1 MGAAPRVDDPPRG
14 LLEPYVPRVLLRHLV
29 EAPNARVQAVEGTL
43 LFADV
48 SGFTRLSERLARRG
62 REGAEELV
70 ETIGA
75 CFSQLLAVTYDN
87 GGGLLKFGGD
97 ALLLKFEG
105 EDHLARAARS
115 AVGMRRHLRE
125 AGPLQTSA
133 GRVTLRISQGL
144 HSGEIPLFLV
154 GASHREHLIAGPTTS
169 VVVEMEKVAD
179 AGEIVVSPEAARRLP
194 QGCVGAAKGAG
205 RLLTSAPAG
214 AHWSPNEP
222 WYAAGADA
230 IAQCLPVALRE
241 HLASGRQPPE
251 HRSASTA
258 FLRASGV
265 DDVIARD
272 GIDAAADA
280 LHELVCD
287 VQEAADAQQICF
299 LASDIGANEVRILL
313 TAGAPRVVGD
323 DEDRMLLAMRRVIE
337 GNRRLPVHI
346 GVNRGN
352 VFCGD
357 VGPHYRRTY
366 AVMGDATN
374 LSARLMARAPAGELY
389 ATARVLDRATT
400 RFDLRALEPFTVKGK
415 ARPVE
420 AWSVGPAVGGRARE
434 RVAEHFPLV
443 GREREVA
450 ALDKAIAAARRG
462 TGRIVELAGEEGI
475 GKSRLLDELRRRA
488 AGMRRLHAACEP
500 YSASSPYATWRELLR
515 PLLGVAHDEANDV
528 VLARLTAVVE
538 DADPTLLPWL
548 PLLAIAVDADA
559 PLTPEVEALAPEF
572 RTARLRD
579 VVVQLLERLLAGATL
594 IEIEDAHHMD
604 HASADLLAALAEV
617 VGGAPWLVAVTRRDV
632 ASGFV
637 APDLPAVV
645 RLEPAPL
652 DRAAL
657 LALAEAVTEAAPLPP
672 HVLAL
677 AVDRSGGSPQFLRD
691 LLRAAASATGD
702 GALPESIEAAAM
714 ARMDLLAP
722 SDRALIRRAALL
734 GRTFDQ
740 DLLVDVLDDGVSWP
754 DERTWAR
761 LWRYFEVHDDG
772 SVQFRSAVVRE
783 AAYAAMTYRLRR
795 RLHAVVGARLER
807 EAGPAAEESAA
818 VLSLHFER
826 AGDHRRAWHYA
837 RIAADR
843 ARGRFA
849 YADAATLYR
858 RALDASRGLDAAPTE
873 VATVWEALGA
883 AHGRIGELDAA
894 HEAFRAARKLLGGD
908 VAREAQLLH
917 SHARVDLD
925 AGRVAPAAR
934 WALRALRA
942 ADRDPDPAAMAG
954 RARATSTLATI
965 RQRQGRMADAID
977 LCHRAIAEAEAA
989 REEAALANAC
999 YVLDWALVESGRPG
1013 EAVHSQRA
1021 LEIYGRLGE
1030 INRQAAVLNNMGGFA
1045 YRDGRWRD
1053 AVDLYRRG
1061 AEASLRAGDAAD
1073 AAFGDCNIGEVL
1085 ADRGQLDEA
1094 QARLRRALRTWRG
1107 SGYDWGVAYATA
1119 ILGRAATRAGRH
1131 DEAIDLLADAAR
1143 RFREL
1148 RVLGDLD
1155 WVEALLAE
1163 AEAFAGRA
1171 DAALTRADLA
1181 LAGLGDPGRLGALLH
1196 RVRGFA
1202 FAQLDDLA
1210 AAEDALEA
1218 SLAQARAHAEEYEVA
1233 VTLDALKALS
1243 VLTGRAEPPER
1254 SGERDAIL
1262 ARLDVERL
1270 PAPPLSAGATLA
1282 FRPGPFDQVSS
1293 SGRVRWTAGR

>member
-1 MGAAPRVDDPPRG
+1 MGAALRVDRPPRG
-14 LLEPYVPRVLLRHLV
+14 LLDPYVPRALLRHLA
-29 EAPNARVQAVEGTL
+29 ETPDSRVQAVDGTL
-43 LFADV
+43 VFADV

-75 CFSQLLAVTYDN
+75 CFSSLLAVAYDN

-105 EDHLARAARS
+105 DDHVARAARS
-115 AVGMRRHLRE
+115 GVGMRRRLRD

-133 GRVTLRISQGL
+133 GKVTLRMSQGV
-144 HSGEIPLFLV
+144 HSGEILMFLV
-154 GASHREHLIAGPTTS
+154 GSSHRELLIAGPTTS
-169 VVVEMEKVAD
+169 VVVAMEKAAD
-179 AGEIVVSPEAARRLP
+179 AGEIVMSADTARRLD
-194 QGCVGAAKGAG
+194 QVCVGRPKGPG
-205 RLLTSAPAG
+205 RLLASAPV
-214 AHWSPNEP
+214 
-222 WYAAGADA
+222 GADWA
-230 IAQCLPVALRE
+230 PREQRFAPGEDAVASCLPVALRE
-241 HLASGRQPPE
+241 YLACGPQPPE

-280 LHELVCD
+280 LHELVAD
-287 VQEAADAQQICF
+287 VQAAADAQQICF
-299 LASDIGANEVRILL
+299 LASDIGVNEVRILL
-313 TAGAPRVVGD
+313 TAGAPRVIGD
-323 DEDRMLLAMRRVIE
+323 DEDRMLLAMRRVLE
-337 GNRRLPVHI
+337 GDRRLPVHI

-389 ATARVLDRATT
+389 TTARVLDRATT
-400 RFDLRALEPFTVKGK
+400 RFELRALEPFAVKGK

-450 ALDKAIAAARRG
+450 ALDEAIAAARRG
-462 TGRIVELAGEEGI
+462 SGRIVELVGEQGI
-475 GKSRLLDELRRRA
+475 GKSRLLDELRQRA
-488 AGMRRLHAACEP
+488 SGMRRLHAACEP

-515 PLLGVAHDEANDV
+515 PLLGIAHDEANDV
-528 VLARLTAVVE
+528 VLARLTTIVREA
-538 DADPTLLPWL
+538 DATLLPWL
-548 PLLAIAVDADA
+548 PLLAIAFDADA
-559 PLTPEVEALAPEF
+559 PLTPEVEALASKF

-579 VVVQLLERLLAGATL
+579 VVVRLLERLLAGPTL
-594 IEIEDAHHMD
+594 LEIEDVHHMD
-604 HASADLLAALAEV
+604 HASADLLAAVAEV
-617 VGGAPWLVAVTRRDV
+617 VSGAPWLVAVTRRDV
-632 ASGFV
+632 VSGFV

-657 LALAEAVTEAAPLPP
+657 LALAEAVTEAAPLAP

-691 LLRAAASATGD
+691 LLRAAASGGD

-714 ARMDLLAP
+714 ARMDLLAA

-734 GRTFDQ
+734 GRTFDPRM
-740 DLLVDVLDDGVSWP
+740 LVDVLDDGVSWP

-761 LWRYFEVHDDG
+761 LWRYFEVQDDG
-772 SVQFRSAVVRE
+772 AVHFRSAVVRE
-783 AAYAAMTYRLRR
+783 VAYAAMTYRVRR
-795 RLHAVVGARLER
+795 RLHAVVAARLER
-807 EAGPAAEESAA
+807 EAGPAADESAA

-826 AGDHRRAWHYA
+826 AGDHRRAWRYA
-837 RIAADR
+837 RVAADR
-843 ARGRFA
+843 ARDRFA
-849 YADAATLYR
+849 HADAATLYR
-858 RALDASRGLDAAPTE
+858 RALDASRGLDAAASE
-873 VATVWEALGA
+873 VAAVWEALGA
-883 AHGRIGELDAA
+883 AHARIGELDEA
-894 HEAFRAARKLLGGD
+894 HEAFRAARRLLVGD
-908 VAREAQLLH
+908 PVREAQLLH
-917 SHARVDLD
+917 AHARVDLD
-925 AGRVAPAAR
+925 AGRVAPGAR
-934 WALRALRA
+934 WAIRALRVT
-942 ADRDPDPAAMAG
+942 DIDGDPTAIAC
-954 RARATSTLATI
+954 RARVTSTLATI
-965 RQRQGRMADAID
+965 RQRQGRMDEAIE
-977 LCHRAIAEAEAA
+977 LCHRAIGEAELAG
-989 REEAALANAC
+989 EEAALANAC
-999 YVLDWALVESGRPG
+999 YVLDWALVESGRPR

-1021 LEIYGRLGE
+1021 LEIYGQLGE

-1045 YRDGRWRD
+1045 YRDGHWRE
-1053 AVDLYRRG
+1053 AVELYRRG
-1061 AEASLRAGDAAD
+1061 AEASLRAGDVAD

-1085 ADRGQLDEA
+1085 ADRGLLDEA
-1094 QARLRRALRTWRG
+1094 QPLLRRALRTWRG

-1131 DEAIDLLADAAR
+1131 DEAAELLADAVA
-1143 RFREL
+1143 RFRDL
-1148 RVLGDLD
+1148 RVLGDVD

-1163 AEAFAGRA
+1163 AEAFAGRTR
-1171 DAALTRADLA
+1171 AALNRADLA
-1181 LAGLGDPGRLGALLH
+1181 LAGLGEPGRLGALLH

-1202 FAQLDDLA
+1202 FAQLDDLS

-1218 SLAQARAHAEEYEVA
+1218 SLAQARSQAEEYEVA

-1243 VLTGRAEPPER
+1243 ALTGRAEPPER
-1254 SGERDAIL
+1254 AGERDAIL
-1262 ARLDVERL
+1262 ARLDVVRL
-1270 PAPPLSAGATLA
+1270 PDPPLSGATADRPDPAPRLA
-1282 FRPGPFDQVSS
+1282 PS
-1293 SGRVRWTAGR
+1293 

>member
-1 MGAAPRVDDPPRG
+1 MGVVPRVDQPPRG
-14 LLEPYVPRVLLRHLV
+14 LLDPYVPRALLRHLA
-29 EAPNARVQAVEGTL
+29 ETPDAPVQAVEGTL
-43 LFADV
+43 LFADI

-105 EDHLARAARS
+105 DDHLARAARS

-144 HSGEIPLFLV
+144 HSGEILLFLV
-154 GASHREHLIAGPTTS
+154 GASHREQLIAGPTTS
-169 VVVEMEKVAD
+169 VVVAMEKVAD

-194 QGCVGAAKGAG
+194 QACVGTAKGPG

-214 AHWSPNEP
+214 ADWSPTEA
-222 WYAAGADA
+222 WYTPGEDA
-230 IAQCLPVALRE
+230 VAQCLPVALRE
-241 HLASGRQPPE
+241 HLASGPQPPE

-280 LHELVCD
+280 LHELVAD

-299 LASDIGANEVRILL
+299 LASDIGVGEVRILL
-313 TAGAPRVVGD
+313 TAGAPRVIGD
-323 DEDRMLLAMRRVIE
+323 DEDRMLLAMRRVLE
-337 GNRRLPVHI
+337 GDRRLPVHI

-389 ATARVLDRATT
+389 TTAPVLDRATT
-400 RFDLRALEPFTVKGK
+400 RFDLRALEPLAVKGK

-450 ALDKAIAAARRG
+450 ALDQAIAAARHG
-462 TGRIVELAGEEGI
+462 TGRIVELSGEQGI

-488 AGMRRLHAACEP
+488 TEMRRLHAVCEP

-515 PLLGVAHDEANDV
+515 PLLGVGHDDANDV

-538 DADPTLLPWL
+538 EADPTLLPWL
-548 PLLAIAVDADA
+548 PLLAIAFDADA
-559 PLTPEVEALAPEF
+559 PLTPEVEGLAPEF

-579 VVVQLLERLLAGATL
+579 VVVHLLERLLAGATL
-594 IEIEDAHHMD
+594 IEIEDAHYMD
-604 HASADLLAALAEV
+604 HASADLLAAVAEV
-617 VGGAPWLVAVTRRDV
+617 VGSAPWLVAVTRRDV

-652 DRAAL
+652 DRNAL
-657 LALAEAVTEAAPLPP
+657 VALAEAVTEAAPMPP

-677 AVDRSGGSPQFLRD
+677 AVERSGGSPQFLRD
-691 LLRAAASATGD
+691 LLRAAASANGD
-702 GALPESIEAAAM
+702 GTLPESIEAAAM
-714 ARMDLLAP
+714 ARMDLLAA

-734 GRTFDQ
+734 GRTFDPRM
-740 DLLVDVLDDGVSWP
+740 LVHVLDDGVSWP

-772 SVQFRSAVVRE
+772 SMQFRSAVVRE
-783 AAYAAMTYRLRR
+783 AAYAAMTYRVRR
-795 RLHAVVGARLER
+795 RLHAVVAARLER
-807 EAGPAAEESAA
+807 EAGPAADESAA

-843 ARGRFA
+843 ARDRFA
-849 YADAATLYR
+849 HADAATLYR
-858 RALDASRGLDAAPTE
+858 RALDASRGLDATTTE
-873 VATVWEALGA
+873 VAAVWEALGA
-883 AHGRIGELDAA
+883 AYARIGELSEA
-894 HEAFRAARKLLGGD
+894 HEAFRAARRLLRGD
-908 VAREAQLLH
+908 TVREAQLLH
-917 SHARVDLD
+917 AHARVDLD

-934 WALRALRA
+934 WAIRALRA
-942 ADRDPDPAAMAG
+942 ADSDREPETLAC
-954 RARATSTLATI
+954 RARVTSTLATI
-965 RQRQGRMADAID
+965 RQRQGRMPDAIE
-977 LCHRAIAEAEAA
+977 LCHRAISEAELAG
-989 REEAALANAC
+989 EEAALANAC
-999 YVLDWALVESGRPG
+999 YVLDWALVESGRSG

-1021 LEIYGRLGE
+1021 LEIYVRLGA

-1061 AEASLRAGDAAD
+1061 AEASLRAGDVAD

-1085 ADRGQLDEA
+1085 ADRGQLEEA
-1094 QARLRRALRTWRG
+1094 QTRLRRALRTWRG

-1119 ILGRAATRAGRH
+1119 ILGRAAARAGRH
-1131 DEAIDLLADAAR
+1131 DEAAELLAGAR
-1143 RFREL
+1143 ARFREL
-1148 RVLGDLD
+1148 RVLGDVD

-1163 AEAFAGRA
+1163 AEAFAGQP

-1196 RVRGFA
+1196 RVRAFA
-1202 FAQLDDLA
+1202 FAQVGDLA

-1218 SLAQARAHAEEYEVA
+1218 SLAEARAQAEEYEVA
-1233 VTLDALKALS
+1233 VTLDALAALS
-1243 VLTGRAEPPER
+1243 ALTGRAEAAGR
-1254 SGERDAIL
+1254 IRERDAIL

-1270 PAPPLSAGATLA
+1270 PDPPLTPSVATADTRGPATRLA
-1282 FRPGPFDQVSS
+1282 PS
-1293 SGRVRWTAGR
+1293 

>member
-1 MGAAPRVDDPPRG
+1 MGAAPRADEPPRG
-14 LLEPYVPRVLLRHLV
+14 LLDPYVPRALLRHLA
-29 EAPNARVQAVEGTL
+29 ETPDSRVQAVDGTL
-43 LFADV
+43 VFADV

-75 CFSQLLAVTYDN
+75 CLSGLLAVAYDN

-105 EDHLARAARS
+105 DDHVARAARS
-115 AVGMRRHLRE
+115 AVGMRRRLRD

-133 GRVTLRISQGL
+133 GKITLRMSQGV
-144 HSGEIPLFLV
+144 HSGEILMFLV
-154 GASHREHLIAGPTTS
+154 GSSHRELLIAGPTTS
-169 VVVEMEKVAD
+169 VVVAMEKAAD
-179 AGEIVVSPEAARRLP
+179 AGEIVMSPETALRLD
-194 QGCVGAAKGAG
+194 QACVGRPKEPG
-205 RLLTSAPAG
+205 RLLASAPV
-214 AHWSPNEP
+214 
-222 WYAAGADA
+222 GADWA
-230 IAQCLPVALRE
+230 PTERRFVPGEDAVARCLPVALRE

-280 LHELVCD
+280 LHELVAD
-287 VQEAADAQQICF
+287 VQAAADAQQICF
-299 LASDIGANEVRILL
+299 LASDIGVNEVRILL
-313 TAGAPRVVGD
+313 TAGAPRVIGD
-323 DEDRMLLAMRRVIE
+323 DEDRMLLAMRRVLE
-337 GNRRLPVHI
+337 GDRRLPVHI

-374 LSARLMARAPAGELY
+374 LSARLMARAPAGQLY
-389 ATARVLDRATT
+389 ATARVLDRAAT
-400 RFDLRALEPFTVKGK
+400 RFDLRALEPFAVKGK

-450 ALDKAIAAARRG
+450 ALDEAIAAARRG
-462 TGRIVELAGEEGI
+462 TGRIVELAGEQGI

-500 YSASSPYATWRELLR
+500 YSAASPYATWRELLR
-515 PLLGVAHDEANDV
+515 PLLGVGPDEANDV
-528 VLARLTAVVE
+528 VLGRLRAVVE
-538 DADPTLLPWL
+538 ECDPTLLPWL
-548 PLLAIAVDADA
+548 ALLAVAFDVDA
-559 PLTPEVEALAPEF
+559 PVTPEVEALAPQF

-579 VVVQLLERLLAGATL
+579 VVVRLLERLLAGPTL

-604 HASADLLAALAEV
+604 HASADLLAAVAEQ

-652 DRAAL
+652 DRKAL
-657 LALAEAVTEAAPLPP
+657 VALAEAVTEASPLPP

-691 LLRAAASATGD
+691 LLRAAVGGE

-714 ARMDLLAP
+714 ARMDLLAA

-734 GRTFDQ
+734 GRTFDPRM
-740 DLLVDVLDDGVSWP
+740 LVDVLDDGVSWP

-761 LWRYFEVHDDG
+761 LWRYFEVHEDG

-783 AAYAAMTYRLRR
+783 VAYAAMTYRVRR
-795 RLHAVVGARLER
+795 RLHAVVAARLER
-807 EAGPAAEESAA
+807 EAGPAADESAA
-818 VLSLHFER
+818 VLSMHFER
-826 AGDHRRAWHYA
+826 AGDHARAWRYA

-843 ARGRFA
+843 ARDRFA
-849 YADAATLYR
+849 HADAATLYR
-858 RALDASRGLDAAPTE
+858 RALDAARGLDATAGE
-873 VATVWEALGA
+873 IAAVWESLGA
-883 AHGRIGELDAA
+883 AHARIGELTEA
-894 HEAFRAARKLLGGD
+894 HEAFRAARRLLTGD
-908 VAREAQLLH
+908 TVREAQLLH
-917 SHARVDLD
+917 AHARVDLD

-934 WALRALRA
+934 WAIRALRA
-942 ADRDPDPAAMAG
+942 ADRDPDPAALTC
-954 RARATSTLATI
+954 RARVTSTLATI
-965 RQRQGRMADAID
+965 RQRQGRMPDAIE
-977 LCHRAIAEAEAA
+977 LCHRAIDEAELAG
-989 REEAALANAC
+989 EEAALANAC
-999 YVLDWALVESGRPG
+999 YVLDWALVESGRPR
-1013 EAVHSQRA
+1013 EAVHSPRA

-1045 YRDGRWRD
+1045 YRDGRWPD

-1061 AEASLRAGDAAD
+1061 AQASVRAGDVAD

-1094 QARLRRALRTWRG
+1094 QVLLRRALRTWRG

-1119 ILGRAATRAGRH
+1119 ILGRAAARAGRH
-1131 DEAIDLLADAAR
+1131 DEAGELLGDAHA
-1143 RFREL
+1143 RFRAL
-1148 RVLGDLD
+1148 RVLGDVN

-1163 AEAFAGRA
+1163 AEAFAGQA

-1218 SLAQARAHAEEYEVA
+1218 SLAEARAQAEEYEVA
-1233 VTLDALKALS
+1233 VTLDALTALS
-1243 VLTGRAEPPER
+1243 PLTGRAEAAGR
-1254 SGERDAIL
+1254 IRERDAIL
-1262 ARLDVERL
+1262 ARLDVDRL
-1270 PAPPLSAGATLA
+1270 PDPPLTPPAARADTPDPATRLA
-1282 FRPGPFDQVSS
+1282 PS
-1293 SGRVRWTAGR
+1293 

>member
-1 MGAAPRVDDPPRG
+1 MGAGLRVDRRPRG
-14 LLEPYVPRVLLRHLV
+14 LLDPYVPRALLRHLADTPD
-29 EAPNARVQAVEGTL
+29 APVQAVDGTL
-43 LFADV
+43 IFADI

-62 REGAEELV
+62 REGAEEVV
-70 ETIGA
+70 ETIGT
-75 CFSQLLAVTYDN
+75 CFARLLAIAYDN

-115 AVGMRRHLRE
+115 AVGMRRRLRD

-133 GRVTLRISQGL
+133 GKVTLRMSQGM
-144 HSGEIPLFLV
+144 HSGEILMFLV

-169 VVVEMEKVAD
+169 AVVQMEKVAD
-179 AGEIVVSPEAARRLP
+179 AGEIVISPEVARRLP
-194 QGCVGAAKGAG
+194 GACVGSAKGPG
-205 RLLTSAPAG
+205 HLLASAPAG
-214 AHWSPNEP
+214 ADWAPTEP
-222 WYAAGADA
+222 WYEPGEDA
-230 IAQCLPVALRE
+230 VAQCLPVALRE
-241 HLASGRQPPE
+241 HLANGPQPPE

-258 FLRASGV
+258 FLRAGGV
-265 DDVIARD
+265 DDIIARE
-272 GIDAAADA
+272 GIEAAADA
-280 LHELVCD
+280 LHELVTD

-299 LASDIGANEVRILL
+299 LASDIDVNGVRVLL

-323 DEDRMLLAMRRVIE
+323 DEDRMLLAMRRVLE
-337 GNRRLPVHI
+337 SERRLPVHI

-357 VGPHYRRTY
+357 VGPYYRRTY

-389 ATARVLDRATT
+389 ATAAVLDRATT
-400 RFDLRALEPFTVKGK
+400 RFDLRALEPLSVKGK
-415 ARPVE
+415 ARPVD

-450 ALDKAIAAARRG
+450 ALDAAIAAARRG
-462 TGRIVELAGEEGI
+462 KGRIVEIAGEEGI

-488 AGMRRLHAACEP
+488 TGMRRLHAACEP

-515 PLLGVAHDEANDV
+515 PLLGAGRDDDV
-528 VLARLTAVVE
+528 LERLRAVVE
-538 DADPTLLPWL
+538 EADPTLLPWL
-548 PLLAIAVDADA
+548 PLLAIAFDVDA

-572 RTARLRD
+572 RTTRLRD
-579 VVVQLLERLLAGATL
+579 ALILLLERLLAGPAV

-604 HASADLLAALAEV
+604 HASADLLAAVAER
-617 VGGAPWLVAVTRRDV
+617 VGGAPWLVVVTRRDGG
-632 ASGFV
+632 SGFV
-637 APDLPAVV
+637 AADLPTVV

-652 DRAAL
+652 GPAAL
-657 LALAEAVTEAAPLPP
+657 LSLAEAVTEAAPMPP

-691 LLRAAASATGD
+691 LLRAAASGS
-702 GALPESIEAAAM
+702 GELPESIEAAAM
-714 ARMDLLAP
+714 ARMDLLAA

-734 GRTFDQ
+734 GRTFDPAM
-740 DLLVDVLDDGVSWP
+740 LVEVLDDGVSWP
-754 DERTWAR
+754 DERTWTR
-761 LWRYFEVHDDG
+761 LWRYFEVQDDG
-772 SVQFRSAVVRE
+772 SVHFRSAVVRE
-783 AAYAAMTYRLRR
+783 TAYAALTYRLRR

-807 EAGPAAEESAA
+807 EAGPAADESAA

-826 AGDHRRAWHYA
+826 AGDHRRAWRYA
-837 RIAADR
+837 RVAADR
-843 ARGRFA
+843 ARDRFA

-858 RALDASRGLDAAPTE
+858 RALDATRGLDVRPEE
-873 VATVWEALGA
+873 VAAVWEALGA
-883 AHGRIGELDAA
+883 AHARIGELADA
-894 HEAFRAARKLLGGD
+894 HEAFRAARRLLAGD
-908 VAREAQLLH
+908 PVREAQLLH
-917 SHARVDLD
+917 GHARVDLD

-934 WALRALRA
+934 WAIRALRTA
-942 ADRDPDPAAMAG
+942 HVDADPGAMAC
-954 RARATSTLATI
+954 RARVTSTLATI
-965 RQRQGRMADAID
+965 RQRQGRMDDAIE
-977 LCHRAIAEAEAA
+977 LCHRAIGEAERAG
-989 REEAALANAC
+989 EQAALANAC

-1013 EAVHSQRA
+1013 DAIHSPRA

-1045 YRDGRWRD
+1045 YRDGRWRE
-1053 AVDLYRRG
+1053 AVELYRRG
-1061 AEASLRAGDAAD
+1061 AEASKRAGDVAD

-1085 ADRGQLDEA
+1085 ADRGLLDEA
-1094 QARLRRALRTWRG
+1094 EPLLRRALRTWRG

-1131 DEAIDLLADAAR
+1131 EEAIELLTDAAA
-1143 RFREL
+1143 RFRDL
-1148 RVLGDLD
+1148 RVRGDLD

-1163 AEAFAGRA
+1163 AEVYGGRS

-1196 RVRGFA
+1196 RVRGLA

-1218 SLAQARAHAEEYEVA
+1218 SLAEARTQAEEYEIA

-1243 VLTGRAEPPER
+1243 VLTGRDEPHAR
-1254 SGERDAIL
+1254 GAERDAIL

-1270 PAPPLSAGATLA
+1270 PDPPLSVAMADTPGRAARLA
-1282 FRPGPFDQVSS
+1282 PSR
-1293 SGRVRWTAGR
+1293 R

>member
-1 MGAAPRVDDPPRG
+1 MGAVPRVDQPPRG
-14 LLEPYVPRVLLRHLV
+14 LLDPYVPRALLRHLA
-29 EAPNARVQAVEGTL
+29 ETPDARVQAVEGTL
-43 LFADV
+43 LFADI

-105 EDHLARAARS
+105 DDHVARAARS

-144 HSGEIPLFLV
+144 HSGEILLFLV
-154 GASHREHLIAGPTTS
+154 GASHREQLIAGPTTS
-169 VVVEMEKVAD
+169 VVVAMEKVAD

-194 QGCVGAAKGAG
+194 RTCVGTAKGPG

-214 AHWSPNEP
+214 ADWSPTEP
-222 WYAAGADA
+222 WYAPGEDA
-230 IAQCLPVALRE
+230 VAQCLPVALRE

-265 DDVIARD
+265 DDLIAHA

-280 LHELVCD
+280 LHELVAD

-299 LASDIGANEVRILL
+299 LASDIGVNEVRILL
-313 TAGAPRVVGD
+313 TAGAPRVIGD
-323 DEDRMLLAMRRVIE
+323 DEDRMLLAMRRVLE
-337 GNRRLPVHI
+337 GDRRLPVHI

-389 ATARVLDRATT
+389 ATAPVLDRAAT
-400 RFDLRALEPFTVKGK
+400 RFDLRALEPFAVKGK

-450 ALDKAIAAARRG
+450 ALDQAIAAACRG
-462 TGRIVELAGEEGI
+462 TGRIVELVGEQGI
-475 GKSRLLDELRRRA
+475 GKSRLLGELRQRA
-488 AGMRRLHAACEP
+488 TGMRRLHAACEP

-515 PLLGVAHDEANDV
+515 PLLGVGHDDANDV
-528 VLARLTAVVE
+528 VLARLTVVVE
-538 DADPTLLPWL
+538 EADPTLLPWL
-548 PLLAIAVDADA
+548 PLLAIAFDADA
-559 PLTPEVEALAPEF
+559 PVTPEVEALAPEF

-579 VVVQLLERLLAGATL
+579 VVVQLLARLLAGATL
-594 IEIEDAHHMD
+594 IEIEDAHYMD
-604 HASADLLAALAEV
+604 HASADLLAAVAEV
-617 VGGAPWLVAVTRRDV
+617 VGSAPWLVAVTRRDV

-652 DRAAL
+652 DRNAL
-657 LALAEAVTEAAPLPP
+657 VALADAVTEAAPMPP

-691 LLRAAASATGD
+691 LLRAAASANGD

-714 ARMDLLAP
+714 ARMDLLAA

-734 GRTFDQ
+734 GRTFDPRM
-740 DLLVDVLDDGVSWP
+740 LVDVLDDGVSWP

-783 AAYAAMTYRLRR
+783 AAYAAMTYRVRR
-795 RLHAVVGARLER
+795 RLHAVVAARLER
-807 EAGPAAEESAA
+807 EAGPAADESAA
-818 VLSLHFER
+818 VLSLHFDR
-826 AGDHRRAWHYA
+826 AGDHRCAWHYA

-843 ARGRFA
+843 ARDRFA
-849 YADAATLYR
+849 HADAATLYR
-858 RALDASRGLDAAPTE
+858 RALDASRGLDATTSE
-873 VATVWEALGA
+873 VAVVWESLGA
-883 AHGRIGELDAA
+883 AHARIGELSEA
-894 HEAFRAARKLLGGD
+894 HEAFRAARRLLSGD
-908 VAREAQLLH
+908 TVREAQLLH
-917 SHARVDLD
+917 AHARVDLD

-934 WALRALRA
+934 WAIRALRA
-942 ADRDPDPAAMAG
+942 ADSDREPAALAC
-954 RARATSTLATI
+954 RARVTSTLATI
-965 RQRQGRMADAID
+965 RQRQGRMRDAIE
-977 LCHRAIAEAEAA
+977 LCHRAIGEAELAG
-989 REEAALANAC
+989 EEAALANAC
-999 YVLDWALVESGRPG
+999 YVLDWALVESGRPR

-1021 LEIYGRLGE
+1021 LEIYVRLGA

-1061 AEASLRAGDAAD
+1061 AEASLRAGNLAD

-1085 ADRGQLDEA
+1085 ADRGQLEEA

-1119 ILGRAATRAGRH
+1119 ILGRAAARAGRH
-1131 DEAIDLLADAAR
+1131 DEAAELLTDSR
-1143 RFREL
+1143 VRFRKL
-1148 RVLGDLD
+1148 RVLGDVD

-1163 AEAFAGRA
+1163 AEAFAGQA

-1181 LAGLGDPGRLGALLH
+1181 LAGLGDPGRLGAVLH
-1196 RVRGFA
+1196 RVRAFA
-1202 FAQLDDLA
+1202 FAQVGDLA

-1218 SLAQARAHAEEYEVA
+1218 SLAEARAQAEEYEVA
-1233 VTLDALKALS
+1233 VTLDALAALS
-1243 VLTGRAEPPER
+1243 ALTGRAEADAR
-1254 SGERDAIL
+1254 IRERDAIL

-1270 PAPPLSAGATLA
+1270 PEPPLTPTVATADTRGPGTRLA
-1282 FRPGPFDQVSS
+1282 PS
-1293 SGRVRWTAGR
+1293 

>member
-1 MGAAPRVDDPPRG
+1 MGAVPRVDQPPRG
-14 LLEPYVPRVLLRHLV
+14 LLDPYVPRALLRHLA
-29 EAPNARVQAVEGTL
+29 ETPDARVQAVEGTL
-43 LFADV
+43 LFADI

-105 EDHLARAARS
+105 DDHVARAARS

-144 HSGEIPLFLV
+144 HSGEILLFLV
-154 GASHREHLIAGPTTS
+154 GASHREQLIAGPTTS
-169 VVVEMEKVAD
+169 VVVAMEKVAD

-194 QGCVGAAKGAG
+194 RTCVGTAKGPG

-214 AHWSPNEP
+214 ADWSPTEP
-222 WYAAGADA
+222 WYAPGEDA
-230 IAQCLPVALRE
+230 VAQCLPVALRE

-265 DDVIARD
+265 DDLIARE

-280 LHELVCD
+280 LHELVAD
-287 VQEAADAQQICF
+287 VQQAADAQQICF
-299 LASDIGANEVRILL
+299 LASDIGVNEVRILL
-313 TAGAPRVVGD
+313 TAGAPRVIGD
-323 DEDRMLLAMRRVIE
+323 DEDRMLLAMRRVLE
-337 GNRRLPVHI
+337 GDRRLPVHI

-389 ATARVLDRATT
+389 ATAPVLDRAAT
-400 RFDLRALEPFTVKGK
+400 RFDLRALEPFAVKGK

-450 ALDKAIAAARRG
+450 ALDQAIAAACRG
-462 TGRIVELAGEEGI
+462 TGRIVELVGEQGI
-475 GKSRLLDELRRRA
+475 GKSRLLGELRQRA
-488 AGMRRLHAACEP
+488 TGMRRLHAACEP

-515 PLLGVAHDEANDV
+515 PLLGVGHDDANDV
-528 VLARLTAVVE
+528 VLARLTVVVE
-538 DADPTLLPWL
+538 EADPTLLPWL
-548 PLLAIAVDADA
+548 PLLAIAFDADA
-559 PLTPEVEALAPEF
+559 PVTPEVEALAPEF

-579 VVVQLLERLLAGATL
+579 VVVQLLARLLAGATL
-594 IEIEDAHHMD
+594 IEIEDAHYMD
-604 HASADLLAALAEV
+604 HASADLLAAVAEV
-617 VGGAPWLVAVTRRDV
+617 VGSAPWLVAVTRRDV

-652 DRAAL
+652 DRNAL
-657 LALAEAVTEAAPLPP
+657 VALADAVTEAAPMPP

-691 LLRAAASATGD
+691 LLRAAASANGD

-714 ARMDLLAP
+714 ARMDLLAA

-734 GRTFDQ
+734 GRTFDPRM
-740 DLLVDVLDDGVSWP
+740 LVDVLDDGVSWP

-783 AAYAAMTYRLRR
+783 AAYAAMTYRVRR
-795 RLHAVVGARLER
+795 RLHAVVAARLER
-807 EAGPAAEESAA
+807 EAGPAADESAA
-818 VLSLHFER
+818 VLSLHFDR
-826 AGDHRRAWHYA
+826 AGDHRCAWHYA

-843 ARGRFA
+843 ARDRFA
-849 YADAATLYR
+849 HADAATLYR
-858 RALDASRGLDAAPTE
+858 RALDASRGLDATTSE
-873 VATVWEALGA
+873 VAVVWESLGA
-883 AHGRIGELDAA
+883 AHARIGELSEA
-894 HEAFRAARKLLGGD
+894 HEAFRAARRLLSGD
-908 VAREAQLLH
+908 TVREAQLLH
-917 SHARVDLD
+917 AHARVDLD

-934 WALRALRA
+934 WAIRALRA
-942 ADRDPDPAAMAG
+942 ADSDREPAALAC
-954 RARATSTLATI
+954 RARVTSTLATI
-965 RQRQGRMADAID
+965 RQRQGRMRDAIE
-977 LCHRAIAEAEAA
+977 LCHRAIGEAELAG
-989 REEAALANAC
+989 EEAALANAC
-999 YVLDWALVESGRPG
+999 YVLDWALVESGRPR

-1021 LEIYGRLGE
+1021 LEIYVRLGA

-1061 AEASLRAGDAAD
+1061 AEASLRAGNLAD

-1085 ADRGQLDEA
+1085 ADRGQLEEA

-1119 ILGRAATRAGRH
+1119 ILGRAAARAGRH
-1131 DEAIDLLADAAR
+1131 DEAAELLTDSR
-1143 RFREL
+1143 VRFRKL
-1148 RVLGDLD
+1148 RVLGDVD

-1163 AEAFAGRA
+1163 AEAFAGQA

-1181 LAGLGDPGRLGALLH
+1181 LAGLGDPGRLGAVLH
-1196 RVRGFA
+1196 RVRAFA
-1202 FAQLDDLA
+1202 FAQVGDLA

-1218 SLAQARAHAEEYEVA
+1218 SLAEARAQAEEYEVA
-1233 VTLDALKALS
+1233 VTLDALAALS
-1243 VLTGRAEPPER
+1243 ALTGRAEADAR
-1254 SGERDAIL
+1254 IRERDAIL

-1270 PAPPLSAGATLA
+1270 PEPPLTPTVATADTRGPGTRLA
-1282 FRPGPFDQVSS
+1282 PS
-1293 SGRVRWTAGR
+1293 

>member
-1 MGAAPRVDDPPRG
+1 MGAVPRADEPPRG
-14 LLEPYVPRVLLRHLV
+14 LLDPYVPRALLRHLA
-29 EAPNARVQAVEGTL
+29 ETPDSRVQAVDGTL
-43 LFADV
+43 VFADV

-75 CFSQLLAVTYDN
+75 CFARLLAVAYDN

-105 EDHLARAARS
+105 DDHVARAARS
-115 AVGMRRHLRE
+115 AVGMRRRLRD

-133 GRVTLRISQGL
+133 GKVTLRMSQGM
-144 HSGEIPLFLV
+144 HSGEILMFLV
-154 GASHREHLIAGPTTS
+154 GSSHRELLIAGPTTS
-169 VVVEMEKVAD
+169 VVVAMEKAAE
-179 AGEIVVSPEAARRLP
+179 AGEIVVSAETARRLDRV
-194 QGCVGAAKGAG
+194 CVGRPKGPG
-205 RLLTSAPAG
+205 RLLASAPLGVDWAPTER
-214 AHWSPNEP
+214 WFSPAE
-222 WYAAGADA
+222 DA
-230 IAQCLPVALRE
+230 VARCLPVALRE
-241 HLASGRQPPE
+241 HLASGRQAPE

-280 LHELVCD
+280 LHELVAD

-299 LASDIGANEVRILL
+299 LASDIGVNEVRILL
-313 TAGAPRVVGD
+313 TAGAPRVIGD
-323 DEDRMLLAMRRVIE
+323 DEDRMLLAMRRVLE
-337 GNRRLPVHI
+337 GGRRLPVHI

-357 VGPHYRRTY
+357 VGPNYRRTY

-389 ATARVLDRATT
+389 ATARVLDRAAT
-400 RFDLRALEPFTVKGK
+400 RFDLHALEPFAVKGK

-450 ALDKAIAAARRG
+450 ALDDAIAAARRG
-462 TGRIVELAGEEGI
+462 TGRIVELAGEQGI
-475 GKSRLLDELRRRA
+475 GKSRLLDELRGRA

-500 YSASSPYATWRELLR
+500 YSAASPYATWRELLR
-515 PLLGVAHDEANDV
+515 PLLGVGHDEPNDV
-528 VLARLTAVVE
+528 VLGRLRAVVE
-538 DADPTLLPWL
+538 ECDPTLLPWV
-548 PLLAIAVDADA
+548 PLLAVAFDVDA
-559 PLTPEVEALAPEF
+559 PLTAEVEALAPQF
-572 RTARLRD
+572 RTSRLRD
-579 VVVQLLERLLAGATL
+579 VVVRLLERVLAGPTL

-604 HASADLLAALAEV
+604 HASADLLAAVAEQ

-637 APDLPAVV
+637 APDLPTVIH
-645 RLEPAPL
+645 LEPAPL
-652 DRAAL
+652 DRDAL

-691 LLRAAASATGD
+691 LLRAAAGANGEE
-702 GALPESIEAAAM
+702 ALPESIEAAAM
-714 ARMDLLAP
+714 ARMDLLAA

-734 GRTFDQ
+734 GRTFDPRM
-740 DLLVDVLDDGVSWP
+740 LVDVLDDGVSWP

-761 LWRYFEVHDDG
+761 LWRYFEVQNDG

-783 AAYAAMTYRLRR
+783 AAYAAMTYRVRR
-795 RLHAVVGARLER
+795 RLHAVVAAHLER
-807 EAGPAAEESAA
+807 EAGRAADESAA

-826 AGDHRRAWHYA
+826 AGDHARAWRYA
-837 RIAADR
+837 RVAADR
-843 ARGRFA
+843 ARDRFA
-849 YADAATLYR
+849 HADAATLYR
-858 RALDASRGLDAAPTE
+858 RALEAGRGFDVGADQVAA
-873 VATVWEALGA
+873 VWEALGA
-883 AHGRIGELDAA
+883 AYARIGEPTEA
-894 HEAFRAARKLLGGD
+894 HDAFRAARRLLSGD
-908 VAREAQLLH
+908 VLRVAQLLH
-917 SHARVDLD
+917 AHARVDLK

-934 WALRALRA
+934 WAIRALRA
-942 ADRDPDPAAMAG
+942 ADCDADPAAMAC
-954 RARATSTLATI
+954 RARVTSTLATI
-965 RQRQGRMADAID
+965 RQRQGRMPDAIE
-977 LCHRAIAEAEAA
+977 LCHRAIGEAEVAG
-989 REEAALANAC
+989 EEAALANAC
-999 YVLDWALVESGRPG
+999 YVLDWALVESGRAG
-1013 EAVHSQRA
+1013 DAVHSTRA

-1061 AEASLRAGDAAD
+1061 AEASLRAGDVAD

-1085 ADRGQLDEA
+1085 ADRGLLDEA
-1094 QARLRRALRTWRG
+1094 QPLLRRALRTWRG

-1119 ILGRAATRAGRH
+1119 ILGRAAARAGRH
-1131 DEAIDLLADAAR
+1131 DEADALLADAGA
-1143 RFREL
+1143 RFRAL
-1148 RVLGDLD
+1148 RVLGDVD
-1155 WVEALLAE
+1155 WVEALRAE
-1163 AEAFAGRA
+1163 AEAFAGHA
-1171 DAALTRADLA
+1171 DAALTRAELA

-1196 RVRGFA
+1196 RVRGFG
-1202 FAQLDDLA
+1202 FAQLGDLS

-1218 SLAQARAHAEEYEVA
+1218 SLAQARAQAEEYEVA

-1243 VLTGRAEPPER
+1243 VLTGRPEPPLR
-1254 SGERDAIL
+1254 TGERDAIL

-1270 PAPPLSAGATLA
+1270 PDPPLSPSRSAARAGMPDPSVPLA
-1282 FRPGPFDQVSS
+1282 PSR
-1293 SGRVRWTAGR
+1293 R

>member
-1 MGAAPRVDDPPRG
+1 MGARPLD
-14 LLEPYVPRVLLRHLV
+14 PYVPRALLRHL
-29 EAPNARVQAVEGTL
+29 ATTPDARVQAVDGTL
-43 LFADV
+43 VFADI
-48 SGFTRLSERLARRG
+48 SGFTKLSERLARRG
-62 REGAEELV
+62 REGAEEVV

-75 CFSQLLAVTYDN
+75 CFEKLLRVAYDN

-105 EDHLARAARS
+105 DDHLARAARS
-115 AVGMRRHLRE
+115 AVGMRQRLRD

-133 GRVTLRISQGL
+133 GKVTLRMSQGL
-144 HSGEIPLFLV
+144 HTGEILMFLV
-154 GASHREHLIAGPTTS
+154 GASHREQLIAGPTTS

-179 AGEIVVSPEAARRLP
+179 AGEIVVSPEAARGLP
-194 QGCVGAAKGAG
+194 QACVGRTKGPG
-205 RLLTSAPAG
+205 HLLTSAPAG
-214 AHWSPNEP
+214 EDWSPNEP
-222 WYAAGADA
+222 WYAPSDEAV
-230 IAQCLPVALRE
+230 AQCLPVALRE
-241 HLASGRQPPE
+241 HLAAGRQAPE

-265 DDVIARD
+265 DDLIATE

-280 LHELVCD
+280 LHELVAD

-299 LASDIGANEVRILL
+299 LASDIEVNGVRILL

-337 GNRRLPVHI
+337 GDRRLPVHI

-389 ATARVLDRATT
+389 ATAPVLDRATT
-400 RFDLRALEPFTVKGK
+400 RFDVRALTPLAVKGK

-420 AWSVGPAVGGRARE
+420 AWSVGPAVGSRARE
-434 RVAEHFPLV
+434 RVVEQFPLV

-450 ALDKAIAAARRG
+450 ALDKALASARRG
-462 TGRIVELAGEEGI
+462 AGRIVEIAGEEGI
-475 GKSRLLDELRRRA
+475 GKSRLLGELRGRA

-500 YSASSPYATWRELLR
+500 YGAASPYATSRELLR
-515 PLLGVAHDEANDV
+515 PVIGAGHDAPNEAV
-528 VLARLTAVVE
+528 VARLRAAVQR
-538 DADPTLLPWL
+538 ADPELAPWL
-548 PLLAIAVDADA
+548 PLLAIAFDVDV
-559 PLTPEVEALAPEF
+559 PPTPEVEALAPEF

-579 VVVQLLERLLAGATL
+579 ALVLLLERLFDGPAL

-604 HASADLLAALAEV
+604 HASGDLLAALAER
-617 VGGAPWLVAVTRRDV
+617 VGEAPWLVAVTRRDV

-637 APDLPAVV
+637 APDLPTVV

-657 LALAEAVTEAAPLPP
+657 LALAEDVTEQAPLPP

-691 LLRAAASATGD
+691 LLRAAASGNAE
-702 GALPESIEAAAM
+702 LPESIEGAAM

-734 GRTFDQ
+734 GRTFDPR
-740 DLLVDVLDDGVSWP
+740 LLVEVLDGGVSWP

-761 LWRYFEVHDDG
+761 LWRYFDVKGDG
-772 SVQFRSAVVRE
+772 SVHFRSAVVRE

-795 RLHAVVGARLER
+795 RLHAVVGKRLER
-807 EAGPAAEESAA
+807 EAGAQADEHAA

-826 AGDHRRAWHYA
+826 AGDHGRAWRYA
-837 RIAADR
+837 RVAADR
-843 ARGRFA
+843 ARDRFA
-849 YADAATLYR
+849 HADAATLYR
-858 RALDASRGLDAAPTE
+858 RALDASRGLDVDRGDVAA
-873 VATVWEALGA
+873 VWEALGA
-883 AHGRIGELDAA
+883 AQARIGELTDA
-894 HEAFRAARKLLGGD
+894 HEAFRAARRLLAGD
-908 VAREAQLLH
+908 AVREAQLLH
-917 SHARVDLD
+917 AHARVDLD

-934 WALRALRA
+934 WAIRGLRA
-942 ADRDPDPAAMAG
+942 ADRDDDLSAMAC
-954 RARATSTLATI
+954 RARVTSTLATI
-965 RQRQGRMADAID
+965 RQRQGRTLDAIE
-977 LCHRAIAEAEAA
+977 LCHHAIAEAERAG
-989 REEAALANAC
+989 EEAALANAC
-999 YVLDWALVESGRPG
+999 YVLDWALVESGRPD
-1013 EAVHSQRA
+1013 EAVHSARA

-1061 AEASLRAGDAAD
+1061 AAASLRAGDAAD

-1085 ADRGQLDEA
+1085 ADRGLLEEA
-1094 QARLRRALRTWRG
+1094 EVRLRRALRTWRG

-1119 ILGRAATRAGRH
+1119 ILGRAATRDGRH
-1131 DEAIDLLADAAR
+1131 AEAAELLTDAAA
-1143 RFREL
+1143 RFRDL
-1148 RVLGDLD
+1148 RVRGDVD

-1163 AEAFAGRA
+1163 AEAFAGQA
-1171 DAALTRADLA
+1171 DAALTRSDLA

-1196 RVRGFA
+1196 RVRGLA

-1218 SLAQARAHAEEYEVA
+1218 SLAAARAQAEEYEIA

-1243 VLTGRAEPPER
+1243 ALTGRPEPPVR
-1254 SGERDAIL
+1254 AGERDAIL
-1262 ARLDVERL
+1262 ARLDVELL
-1270 PAPPLSAGATLA
+1270 PEPPLSVPPATVDRPDPATRLA
-1282 FRPGPFDQVSS
+1282 PSR
-1293 SGRVRWTAGR
+1293 R

>member
-1 MGAAPRVDDPPRG
+1 MGAGARVQRPPRG
-14 LLEPYVPRVLLRHLV
+14 LLDPYVPRALLRHLA
-29 EAPNARVQAVEGTL
+29 ETPDAQVQAVEGTL
-43 LFADV
+43 IFADI

-62 REGAEELV
+62 REGAEEVV

-75 CFSQLLAVTYDN
+75 CFARLLQVAYDN

-105 EDHLARAARS
+105 ADHVARAARS
-115 AVGMRRHLRE
+115 AVGMRRSLRE

-133 GRVTLRISQGL
+133 GKVTLRMSQGM
-144 HSGEIPLFLV
+144 HSGEILMFLV

-169 VVVEMEKVAD
+169 AVVRMEKVAE
-179 AGEIVVSPEAARRLP
+179 AGEIVVSPETARRLP
-194 QGCVGAAKGAG
+194 PACTGNAKGPG

-214 AHWSPNEP
+214 ADWAPTEP
-222 WYAAGADA
+222 WYAPGEDA
-230 IAQCLPVALRE
+230 VARCVPVALRE
-241 HLASGRQPPE
+241 HLANGRQPPE

-258 FLRASGV
+258 FLRAGGV
-265 DDVIARD
+265 DDLIAD
-272 GIDAAADA
+272 EGIQAAAAA
-280 LHELVCD
+280 LHELVVD
-287 VQEAADAQQICF
+287 VQEAAAAQQICF
-299 LASDIGANEVRILL
+299 LASDIDVNGVRILL

-389 ATARVLDRATT
+389 ATAPILNRATT
-400 RFDLRALEPFTVKGK
+400 RFDLRALEPLSVKGK

-420 AWSVGPAVGGRARE
+420 AWSVGPAVGSRARE
-434 RVAEHFPLV
+434 RVVEDFPLV

-450 ALDKAIAAARRG
+450 ALDQAIASVRRG
-462 TGRIVELAGEEGI
+462 RGRIVEIAGEEGI

-488 AGMRRLHAACEP
+488 PGMRRLHAACEP
-500 YSASSPYATWRELLR
+500 YSAASPYAMWRELLR
-515 PLLGVAHDEANDV
+515 PVVGAGHDAPNEAV
-528 VLARLTAVVE
+528 RARLRAAVQR
-538 DADPTLLPWL
+538 ADPELAPWL
-548 PLLAIAVDADA
+548 PLLAIAFDVDV
-559 PLTPEVEALAPEF
+559 PPTPEVEALAPEF
-572 RTARLRD
+572 RPARLRD
-579 VVVQLLERLLAGATL
+579 ALVRFLELLLDGPAL

-604 HASADLLAALAEV
+604 HASADLLAAVAERLGEV
-617 VGGAPWLVAVTRRDV
+617 PWLVAVTRRDG

-637 APDLPAVV
+637 AADLPTVV

-657 LALAEAVTEAAPLPP
+657 LALAEAVTEAAPMPP

-691 LLRAAASATGD
+691 LLRAAASGQ
-702 GALPESIEAAAM
+702 GELPESIEAAAM
-714 ARMDLLAP
+714 ARMDLLAQ

-734 GRTFDQ
+734 GRTFDPHM
-740 DLLVDVLDDGVSWP
+740 LVDVLDDGVSWP

-761 LWRYFEVHDDG
+761 LWRYFDVHQDG
-772 SVQFRSAVVRE
+772 SVHFRSAVVRE
-783 AAYAAMTYRLRR
+783 AAYAALSYRLRR

-807 EAGPAAEESAA
+807 EAGAAADESAA

-826 AGDHRRAWHYA
+826 AGDHRRAWRYA
-837 RIAADR
+837 RIAAER
-843 ARGRFA
+843 ARERFA

-858 RALDASRGLDAAPTE
+858 RALDAARGLDVAAAD
-873 VATVWEALGA
+873 VAAVWEALGA
-883 AHGRIGELDAA
+883 AHARIGELAEA
-894 HEAFRAARKLLGGD
+894 HEAFRAARRLLAGD
-908 VAREAQLLH
+908 AVREAQLLH
-917 SHARVDLD
+917 AHARVDLD

-934 WALRALRA
+934 WAIRALRC
-942 ADRDPDPAAMAG
+942 ADGNGDPVTMAC

-965 RQRQGRMADAID
+965 RQRQGRTLEAIE
-977 LCHRAIAEAEAA
+977 LCHAAIGEAEEAG
-989 REEAALANAC
+989 EEAALANAC
-999 YVLDWALVESGRPG
+999 YVLDWALVESGRPA
-1013 EAVHSQRA
+1013 EAVHSPRA
-1021 LEIYGRLGE
+1021 LQIYGRLGE

-1045 YRDGRWRD
+1045 YRDGRWRE

-1061 AEASLRAGDAAD
+1061 AEASLRAGDVAD

-1085 ADRGQLDEA
+1085 ADRGLLDEA
-1094 QARLRRALRTWRG
+1094 QPLLRRALRTWRG

-1119 ILGRAATRAGRH
+1119 ILGRAATRAGRA
-1131 DEAIDLLADAAR
+1131 DEAAELLTDAVA
-1143 RFREL
+1143 RFRAL
-1148 RVLGDLD
+1148 RVRGDVD

-1163 AEAFAGRA
+1163 AEAFAREP

-1218 SLAQARAHAEEYEVA
+1218 SLAQARAQAEEYEVA
-1233 VTLDALKALS
+1233 ITLDALKALS
-1243 VLTGRAEPPER
+1243 ALTGRDEPPER
-1254 SGERDAIL
+1254 TTERDAIL
-1262 ARLDVERL
+1262 ARLGVERL
-1270 PAPPLSAGATLA
+1270 PDPPLAAPATRRLEPTLRLA
-1282 FRPGPFDQVSS
+1282 PSR
-1293 SGRVRWTAGR
+1293 